1 MFPSSPNIKLEM
13 LKLESIKDNIG
24 NNKLLLI
31 SKKQV
36 IGIKK
41 QVTSKEYYESKK
53 QEYKIGLSLKI
64 QSFLYDGS
72 KYVLV
77 DDVIYSVE
85 RTYLAGQF
93 LELYLVESKLKVSD
107 INGYSW

>member
-1 MFPSSPNIKLEM
+1 MFPSSPNINLEL
-13 LKLESIKDNIG
+13 LKLESIKDSIG
-24 NNKLLLI
+24 NNKLQLI
-31 SKKQV
+31 SKKRV

-41 QVTSKEYYESKK
+41 QVTSKEYYESKR
-53 QEYKIGLSLKI
+53 QEYKVDLSLKI

-72 KYVLV
+72 KHVLI
-77 DDVIYSVE
+77 DELIYTVE

-107 INGYSW
+107 IDGYA